1 MRIVEQMPKVS
12 RPYMPG
18 YGIAGPAE
26 GSGLLPWS
34 WAAERL
40 TTSRNYW
47 VVSVWPDGRPHA
59 MPVWGMWDD
68 TVLWFS
74 SSTGSRKARNLAA
87 DERCCVTTEDAT
99 DPVVIEGTAEIVTEL
114 PLLQRV
120 IDLMN
125 AKYGTETRVDFL
137 DPARNA
143 TIRVRPQRVFGL
155 RSGDFTG
162 SPTRWA
168 FTG

>member
-1 MRIVEQMPKVS
+1 MDQIPDVS

-18 YGIAGPAE
+18 YGIMAASE

-40 TTSRNYW
+40 TRSRNYW
-47 VVSVWPDGRPHA
+47 VSSVWPNGLPHT

-68 TVLWFS
+68 AVLWFS
-74 SSTGSRKARNLAA
+74 SSAGSRKTRNLAG
-87 DERCCVTTEDAT
+87 DPRCCVTTEDAA
-99 DPVVIEGTAEIVTEL
+99 DPVVIEGAARIVTEL
-114 PLLQRV
+114 VLRQRV

-125 AKYGTETRVDFL
+125 DKYGTEYRVDFL
-137 DPARNA
+137 NPAQNA
-143 TIRVRPQRVFGL
+143 TIQVRPLRVFGL

-162 SPTRWA
+162 SPTRWN
-168 FTG
+168 FDL